1 MADNLPEIMKI
12 NEAAQYLRISSSSL
26 YKLAQ
31 EGKIPAQKV
40 GKHWRFH
47 KQTLDKWF
55 EKFPADELKNL
66 NHIDKGGSIDE

>member
-1 MADNLPEIMKI
+1 MVDNLPEIMKI

-47 KQTLDKWF
+47 KQALEKWF
-55 EKFPADELKNL
+55 LKFPPIEVSPLEHENKEGF
-66 NHIDKGGSIDE
+66 IDK